1 MKFSDLN
8 LPEIVM
14 RGISDAGFTE
24 CTPIQEKTL
33 PLALAGKDVAGQAQ
47 TGTGKTAAFLVALF
61 SRLLSRSREEKDA
74 HPLALILA
82 PTRELVVQIEAD
94 AQLLGRH
101 TGLTIQ
107 AIYGGVDYLKQRSA
121 LKEGADIVIG
131 TPGRLIDYLKQKVY
145 SLKQIEALVI
155 DEADR
160 MFDMGFIADL
170 RFILRRLPP
179 YDKRQ
184 NLMFSATLN
193 QRVMELAYEFMNL
206 PEKISVTPEKMTAE
220 RVEQVLYHVA
230 SKEKF
235 SLLLGLLRKEGMART
250 MIFVNTKREAEFLC
264 DRLNVNDFP
273 SKVISGD
280 VDQKKRMRIL
290 DDFKNGKLPILI
302 ATDVASRGLHIDGVS
317 HVINYDLPQDC
328 EDYVHRIG
336 RTARA
341 GAEGK
346 AISLADEDGAFH
358 LEAIE
363 EYTKQKI
370 LVEWADGDL
379 YVKDYKRTKPKP
391 KSSPGG
397 GASKGM
403 SGRGRATGGKQK
415 PQGRPPSQS
424 RSKPRSSDQPQ
435 AASLGTDTAK
445 PEAAGAVEQ
454 KQRRRRPRRKK
465 PAGGGESPA

>member
-33 PLALAGKDVAGQAQ
+33 PLALTGKDVAGQAQ
-47 TGTGKTAAFLVALF
+47 TGTGKTAAFLIALF
-61 SRLLSRSREEKDA
+61 TRLLARPVQAKDN

-107 AIYGGVDYLKQRSA
+107 AIYGGVDYQKQRSA
-121 LKEGADIVIG
+121 LKEGTDIVIG

-179 YDKRQ
+179 FDKRQ

-206 PEKISVTPEKMTAE
+206 PEKVSATPERMTAE

-235 SLLLGLLRKEGMART
+235 PLLLGLLRKEGMART

-264 DRLNVNDFP
+264 DRLTANDFP
-273 SKVISGD
+273 SRVISGD
-280 VDQKKRMRIL
+280 VDQKKRLRIL

-363 EYTKQKI
+363 EYSKQKI
-370 LVEWADGDL
+370 PVEWADSDL

-391 KSSPGG
+391 RSSPGS
-397 GASKGM
+397 GASKGT
-403 SGRGRATGGKQK
+403 SGRGRPGGEKSK
-415 PQGRPPSQS
+415 PQGRRNPPG
-424 RSKPRSSDQPQ
+424 RPKPQGDEKTAAAPELSDV
-435 AASLGTDTAK
+435 AK
-445 PEAAGAVEQ
+445 PETAGVVEK
-454 KQRRRRPRRKK
+454 KQRRRPRRKK
-465 PAGGGESPA
+465 PAGGGGAPV